1 MLSDL
6 RYVFRQL
13 AKAPGFATAVIVT
26 LALSIGACTAM
37 FSVVDSLLLH
47 PLDNPEPERRVT
59 LRSKSADSPD
69 LFVSVADYLDWKTES
84 QSFVSMAAH
93 AGGIWTLTG
102 QGEPRRM
109 RTMRIT
115 ANYFDVLGITLPLGR
130 AFLHEE
136 TQPSGNTRVVLLGHA
151 LWKNTFGGTADVLGR
166 TIRLNDESFTVVGV
180 LPENLDRAGGL
191 IGWSDIALP
200 FVHSENGR
208 TQREWRALGLM
219 VEARLKPGV
228 SVAQAQAEMDLICER
243 LAQRFP
249 DTNKGIGVTVVPTGE
264 VMSRPIRP
272 ALWSLL
278 GAVAGVLLIACANV
292 ANLLLV
298 RATARQRE
306 ISLRTAFGATRFR
319 LVRLLLTESLVLSL
333 LGGVAGTLLAIVGID
348 LLRNLHFH
356 NSVGLTQLALVK
368 LDPAMLGIALGLSVL
383 TGLLFGLAP
392 AWLSSQSGDLNEGLK
407 QGTRGST
414 ESGSRGRL
422 RGALVVFEV
431 AASLVLIASTGLL
444 LGSLARLTNFD
455 PGFDPRPLAYANV
468 SLQGS
473 HYQTNNTI
481 DFQKVATFSDAVLTR
496 LRALP
501 GVESAAVTLNLPA
514 ITVGNTGNQP
524 TFSVAGRPEVPISER
539 PRVEWNNASPDYFKT
554 LGIRV
559 LRGRTFTE
567 QDNGQS
573 PRVVVVSETFAR
585 RHFKN
590 EDPIGQRIRVDVS
603 ARSAWSEIVGV
614 VADTVQAYG
623 WDTEP
628 QIYEPFAQVPFGYMH
643 FVVRTTGDPATI
655 SASLRTQIHAV
666 DPNLAVAWAQPMT
679 QTIGSISTLARQ
691 RFISQLLGLLSGIAL
706 VIAVVGIYGVIAYS
720 VIRRTNE
727 IGIRMAL
734 GAKAGDVLWLVLGQG
749 ARIVGLGLLLG
760 LAGTLAAGRAIESML
775 YRTSA
780 YDPIILAAVTLLF
793 AAIAALACWFPA
805 RRATRVDPVI
815 ALRAE

>member
-1 MLSDL
+1 MISDL
-6 RYVFRQL
+6 RYALRQL
-13 AKAPGFATAVIVT
+13 AKARGFTATVIVT
-26 LALSIGACTAM
+26 LALSIGACTVI

-59 LRSKSADSPD
+59 LRSKSADSPE
-69 LFVSVADYLDWKTES
+69 LSVSVADYLDWKDES
-84 QSFVSMAAH
+84 QSFESMAAR

-102 QGEPRRM
+102 SGEPRRM

-115 ANYFDVLGITLPLGR
+115 ANYFDVLGIKLPLGR

-136 TQPSGNTRVVLLGHA
+136 TQPSGNTRVVLLGYA
-151 LWKNTFGGTADVLGR
+151 LWQNTFGGTADVLGR
-166 TIRLNDESFTVVGV
+166 TIRLNEESFTVIGV

-191 IGWSDIALP
+191 IGWSDIAMP
-200 FVHSENGR
+200 FVHSESGR
-208 TQREWRALGLM
+208 EQREWRALGLTI
-219 VEARLKPGV
+219 EARLKPGV

-249 DTNKGIGVTVVPTGE
+249 DTNKGIGATVVPTGE
-264 VMSRPIRP
+264 VMSHSIRP

-306 ISLRTAFGATRFR
+306 ISLRTAFGAGRFR
-319 LVRLLLTESLVLSL
+319 LVRLLLIESLVLSL
-333 LGGVAGTLLAIVGID
+333 LGGGAGTLLAIVGLD
-348 LLRNLHFH
+348 LLRNLRFH

-368 LDPAMLGIALGLSVL
+368 LDPAMLGTALGLSVL
-383 TGLLFGLAP
+383 TGLLFGLVP
-392 AWLSSQSGDLNEGLK
+392 AWLSSRGDLNEGLK

-414 ESGSRGRL
+414 EAGSRGRL

-444 LGSLARLTNFD
+444 LRSLARLANFD

-473 HYQTNNTI
+473 RYLTNNTV
-481 DFQKVATFSDAVLTR
+481 DSQKVATFGDAVLAR

-501 GVESAAVTLNLPA
+501 GVESAGVASNLPA
-514 ITVGNTGNQP
+514 ITVGQPGKP
-524 TFSVAGRPEVPISER
+524 TFSIAGLPEMPISER
-539 PRVEWNNASPDYFKT
+539 PTVEWNNASPDYFKT
-554 LGIRV
+554 LGIRS

-567 QDNGQS
+567 HDNGQA
-573 PRVVVVSETFAR
+573 PRVAVVSETFAR
-585 RHFKN
+585 LHFPN
-590 EDPIGQRIRVDVS
+590 EDPIGRRIRIDFGD
-603 ARSAWSEIVGV
+603 RSAWSEIVGV

-623 WDTEP
+623 WDVSP
-628 QIYEPFAQVPFGYMH
+628 QVYEPFAQVPFVYMH
-643 FVVRTTGDPATI
+643 FAVRTTGDPAALS
-655 SASLRTQIHAV
+655 SALKAQIHAV
-666 DPNLAVAWAQPMT
+666 DPNLAVPWAQPMT

-691 RFISQLLGLLSGIAL
+691 TFIGQLLGLFSGIAL

-720 VIRRTNE
+720 VSRRTNE

-734 GAKAGDVLWLVLGQG
+734 GANARDVLRLVLGQG
-749 ARIVGLGLLLG
+749 ARLVGLGLLLG
-760 LAGTLAAGRAIESML
+760 LVGALAAGRAIESML

-780 YDPIILAAVTLLF
+780 YDPTILAAVTLLF
-793 AAIAALACWFPA
+793 AAIAALACWLPA
-805 RRATRVDPVI
+805 RRATKVDPLV